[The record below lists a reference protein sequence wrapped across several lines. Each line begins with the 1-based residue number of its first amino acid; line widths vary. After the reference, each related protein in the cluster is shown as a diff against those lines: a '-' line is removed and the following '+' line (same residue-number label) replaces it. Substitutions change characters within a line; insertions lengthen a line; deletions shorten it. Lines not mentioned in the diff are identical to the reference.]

1 MRLMAGAKTAR
12 VGLEQSGSS
21 EGCRK
26 RTDSGRTLVVR
37 MVVRDAAA
45 GRGKAVQVGMGRD
58 GPPVTHLLGWRLH
71 GDRNFGEFCP

>member
-1 MRLMAGAKTAR
+1 MRLMTSTKRAG
-12 VGLEQSGSS
+12 VGLEQRGSR

-58 GPPVTHLLGWRLH
+58 GLPVTHLLR
-71 GDRNFGEFCP
+71 